1 MPHILSTTT
10 NMNVLKQC
18 SDEIYVGCRFLL
30 FMQHALWNMS
40 IPRYV
45 LLKFVYF
52 LLIWKKNSYL
62 RLFKQ
67 NVSACFISRQFI
79 QGWLV
84 TVRNACVWIKLYLIF
99 GNISGKFPEC
109 SHQPLTYKICR
120 CFAII
125 RKSIFTTLILKS
137 ISRKYKNSELP
148 FGHLGYL
155 THI

>member
-1 MPHILSTTT
+1 MPHILSTTS

-84 TVRNACVWIKLYLIF
+84 TVRNACVWIKLYRIF

-109 SHQPLTYKICR
+109 SHQPLTYWN
-120 CFAII
+120 
-125 RKSIFTTLILKS
+125 T
-137 ISRKYKNSELP
+137 KYADALQSSVKVSLQ
-148 FGHLGYL
+148 L
-155 THI
+155 